1 MDPTRWPHATSRY
14 REAWNMLPMRWLLI
28 GVLSLA
34 SFGCASKA
42 ALPVAPPTV
51 DVTGTWTGTWIAQGI
66 GAGDAWATLRQSGAQ
81 VTGELTLNGTPD
93 LNRGGPV
100 EGTIEGNVLTFL
112 WRSRN
117 GHARGEFTVEGE
129 EMSGS
134 TQLLARLQWK
144 LIRAK

>member
-1 MDPTRWPHATSRY
+1 
-14 REAWNMLPMRWLLI
+14 MLPMRWLLI

-42 ALPVAPPTV
+42 AVPVAPPTV
-51 DVTGTWTGTWIAQGI
+51 DVTGRWTGTWIAQGI